1 MIDTD
6 KKDSAEKKY
15 TTKEVC
21 SLTGAKQQTLSNWA
35 CKGILVPIEC
45 KGRRQPSY
53 YSAAQIEEIKALM
66 KTRLKPAKKN
76 AEDKTIPLNFDAL
89 EKTQSSDTVLFTET
103 VGDDDDDRKEEFPA
117 VIPTDDDDADDD
129 ELIDPPIIDTC
140 AETEKI
146 NSAADATVHDTDK
159 QKSDRTANQP
169 KGFLPMAIAPSFETI
184 PQFLKDLK
192 RWICW
197 RLIPR
202 EKKNTKVPMTPKFGK
217 LVNADVTKSENWLT
231 FDEAISWY
239 NRGLCSG
246 IGFVLTNQ
254 SPKVCCTDIDHC
266 IDADGKLSDV
276 AQAVIATCGNS
287 FVEKSQSGT
296 GIHIWFVD
304 EEFSGGRKKEPV
316 EVYAADRYIAM
327 TGCRVQSSSTELL
340 TVNGACKAVIAKF
353 IGDSGEGNLFD
364 KPARATDSEDKME
377 NVFQFAAD
385 APLSDDDRQLI
396 EFFHSDKCRQS
407 DLNMFNLFA
416 GNKGDY
422 IKTTG
427 SNDDNS
433 EHDIDLCLKL
443 LYYVGGS
450 GTDDEIAQR
459 VLKIFNQS
467 DLAKREKWYQR
478 EDYRLRTLNA
488 AFRIWNDNGRNAYIP
503 RQNKVENGLRYEIDS
518 IANCVIKPID
528 EVSAQIDSLKME
540 LAQANRD
547 LADFNTEKNAAI
559 EKLKNVEKFDAETVF
574 ADEVITSAAFAF
586 VDDRKFFS
594 EFKAE
599 IALCNRKNKD
609 AKVDVR
615 SWLADVKQKALEIY
629 DRKKSLTARL
639 DVIKAQISAE
649 GFARQNDDIMQG
661 MRFPT
666 DYEITPYGLVHV
678 DDKEKKYLVCRQPI
692 IIAGKTRNLDEK
704 VYKYSLAYQT
714 KSGKWKMLAPTEAA
728 TIFNKNKLVD
738 LANDGLPVT
747 TSNAMYVVD
756 YLDAFR
762 ARNETEMPLTYSV
775 NRGGWYTIHGKKIFV
790 DPRRNNFVTD
800 DEGNN
805 IPVKIEDSRSEFAKS
820 LRQVGS
826 IEEWK
831 KAYLLAKKSPVARL
845 MVAAAVA
852 PPLLD
857 VLGERNFLLYVF
869 SPTRAGKTTAL
880 MLGASAVGSEKI
892 IRSFDATKN
901 GLIGAAADVNDFPFL
916 IDEKQVADDRI
927 KEQISNLVYALAN
940 GIGRTKL
947 NKDSTLKKTQDWRTI
962 ATLTGETQ
970 LLDDTVTGGANTRLL
985 SIKAPKEILSA
996 ADCKAIRDIIRENYG
1011 FAFPRVVDKIIEVD
1025 KDKMRFM
1032 FDSMLDVFAEKF
1044 SEILPEYR
1052 RYMAVLTLA
1061 DAILNSVLFGDRIK
1075 LDDGSIVKPSDDAI
1089 IAAAKFFPLIPTISE
1104 IADTPREKEFVRNF
1118 IAANQNH
1125 FIGGNIE
1132 DSKIQGIWGKLDDA
1146 DGFSYIIPKP
1156 LKDAC
1161 IKEGFDYRKL
1171 VADLVVDGFFTPS
1184 TTIKKNCKSPL
1195 NTFQKK
1201 IGKANPYC
1209 LRISNALLGTE
1220 E

>member
-1 MIDTD
+1 MIDVD

-21 SLTGAKQQTLSNWA
+21 NLTGIKQQTLSKWA

-66 KTRLKPAKKN
+66 ETRLKPAKKN
-76 AEDKTIPLNFDAL
+76 AEDKTIPLDFDAL
-89 EKTQSSDTVLFTET
+89 EKTQSSETVLFTET
-103 VGDDDDDRKEEFPA
+103 FGDDDDDREEEIPA
-117 VIPTDDDDADDD
+117 VISTDDADADDD

-146 NSAADATVHDTDK
+146 DSAVDATVHDTDK
-159 QKSDRTANQP
+159 QRSDRKANSP
-169 KGFLPMAIAPSFETI
+169 KGFLPMTIAPSFETI

-192 RWICW
+192 RWVCW
-197 RLIPR
+197 QLQPR

-231 FDEAISWY
+231 FNEAISWY

-254 SPKVCCTDIDHC
+254 NPKVCCTDVDHC

-296 GIHIWFVD
+296 GIHIWFID

-364 KPARATDSEDKME
+364 KTARTTDSEDKMK
-377 NVFQFAAD
+377 NVFQFDAN
-385 APLSDDDRQLI
+385 APLSDDDRRLI

-407 DLNMFNLFA
+407 DANMFNLFA
-416 GNKGDY
+416 GNTADY
-422 IKTTG
+422 IKNTG
-427 SNDDNS
+427 SNDDDS

-450 GTDDEIAQR
+450 GTDDEISQR

-467 DLAKREKWYQR
+467 ALAKREKWYQR
-478 EDYRLRTLNA
+478 EDYQLRTLNA
-488 AFRIWNDNGRNAYIP
+488 AFRIWKDNGRNAYIP
-503 RQNKVENGLRYEIDS
+503 RQNKVENGLRYEFDS
-518 IANCVIKPID
+518 IGNCVITQND
-528 EVSAQIDSLKME
+528 EGSAQIDSLKAE
-540 LAQANRD
+540 LAQVNRD
-547 LADFNTEKNAAI
+547 LADFNAEKDAAI

-574 ADEVITSAAFAF
+574 ADEIITGAAFAF

-594 EFKAE
+594 EFKGE
-599 IALCNRKNKD
+599 IALCNRKTKD

-615 SWLADVKQKALEIY
+615 SWLVDVKDKAVEIY
-629 DRKKSLTARL
+629 DRKKALTARL
-639 DVIKAQISAE
+639 DVIKAQISAV

-661 MRFPT
+661 MCFPT
-666 DYEITPYGLVHV
+666 DYQITPHGLVRV

-704 VYKYSLAYQT
+704 VFKYSLAYQT

-738 LANDGLPVT
+738 LSNDGLPVT
-747 TSNAMYVVD
+747 TSNAMFVVD

-826 IEEWK
+826 LDKWK
-831 KAYLLAKKSPVARL
+831 EAYKLAKKSPVARL
-845 MVAAAVA
+845 MVDAAVA

-857 VLGERNFLLYVF
+857 VLGERNFLFYVF

-901 GLIGAAADVNDFPFL
+901 GLIGAAADVSDYAF
-916 IDEKQVADDRI
+916 IVDEKQAADDKI

-970 LLDDTVTGGANTRLL
+970 LLDDSVTGGAHTRLL
-985 SIKAPKEILSA
+985 SIKAPKEILPA

-1011 FAFPRVVDKIIEVD
+1011 FAFPRVVDKIIEVG
-1025 KDKMRFM
+1025 KDKLRFM

-1061 DAILNSVLFGDRIK
+1061 DALLSAVIFGDKIK

-1104 IADTPREKEFVRNF
+1104 IADTPREQEFVRNF
-1118 IAANQNH
+1118 IAANQNS
-1125 FIGGNIE
+1125 FVGGSVELKYIKE
-1132 DSKIQGIWGKLDDA
+1132 IFGKIRDA
-1146 DGFSYIIPKP
+1146 DGYTYIVSKA

-1161 IKEGFDYRKL
+1161 KREGFDYRKVVTDL
-1171 VADLVVDGFFTPS
+1171 VADGFFTPS
-1184 TTIKKNCKSPL
+1184 TTIKKGCKRAL
-1195 NTFQKK
+1195 NTVQKK
-1201 IGKANPYC
+1201 IGSLNADC
-1209 LRISNALLGTE
+1209 LRIPNAIIDAE